1 MVQRQEQ
8 MESEMLQAPEGY
20 RDHRRCPHPLRR
32 RTMERSP
39 YHRRTGGDRGRSG
52 VDAGALPV
60 PAELDQLPLHRRGAE
75 AREVPLAGQGRT
87 LQRSRQSQRRGHIR
101 REGRGADLHRAR
113 EVGQLP
119 GAGGKTTEDERDL
132 KCASPSRQNEKSSG
146 TSSITFMSLTR
157 ISMTRRKRME
167 KP

>member
-1 MVQRQEQ
+1 
-8 MESEMLQAPEGY
+8 
-20 RDHRRCPHPLRR
+20 
-32 RTMERSP
+32 
-39 YHRRTGGDRGRSG
+39 
-52 VDAGALPV
+52 
-60 PAELDQLPLHRRGAE
+60 
-75 AREVPLAGQGRT
+75 
-87 LQRSRQSQRRGHIR
+87 
-101 REGRGADLHRAR
+101 
-113 EVGQLP
+113 VGQLP